1 MATGRS
7 LLSDLQSATPVGRLA
22 MDLNSVLQAEPGSA
36 RDVVLEDGDVLM
48 VPGPMQSVTVLGEV
62 QSPTSIL
69 FEDGLSRD
77 DYINLSG
84 GMTRRA
90 DADRIYIVRANGQ
103 VSAGGSRKWFSASDT
118 SVEPGDTIVVPTD
131 IERMRP
137 LPLWSAVTT
146 IIYNMAVAVAAV
158 NSF

>member
-1 MATGRS
+1 
-7 LLSDLQSATPVGRLA
+7 
-22 MDLNSVLQAEPGSA
+22 
-36 RDVVLEDGDVLM
+36 VLM

-69 FEDGLSRD
+69 FDRALARD

-90 DADRIYIVRANGQ
+90 DASRVYIVRANGQ
-103 VSAGGSRKWFSASDT
+103 VTADGSRKWFRSSDAK
-118 SVEPGDTIVVPTD
+118 VQPGDTIVVPTD

-137 LPLWSAVTT
+137 LPLWSAVTQ
-146 IIYNMAVAVAAV
+146 IIFNLAVAVAAV

>member
-1 MATGRS
+1 M
-7 LLSDLQSATPVGRLA
+7 
-22 MDLNSVLQAEPGSA
+22 
-36 RDVVLEDGDVLM
+36 LEEGDELM

-62 QSPTSIL
+62 QSPTSLL
-69 FEDGLSRD
+69 FERGLSRD

-90 DADRIYIVRANGQ
+90 DADRVYIVRANGQ
-103 VSAGGSRKWFSASDT
+103 VSASGSRRWFSASDT
-118 SVEPGDTIVVPTD
+118 SVQPGDTIVVPTD

-137 LPLWSAVTT
+137 LPLWTAVTT

>member
-1 MATGRS
+1 
-7 LLSDLQSATPVGRLA
+7 
-22 MDLNSVLQAEPGSA
+22 VLQARPGTDG
-36 RDVVLEDGDVLM
+36 DVVLEDGDVLM

-69 FEDGLSRD
+69 FQDGLSRD
-77 DYINLSG
+77 EYINLSG

-90 DADRIYIVRANGQ
+90 DASRIYIVRANGQ
-103 VSAGGSRKWFSASDT
+103 VSASGSRKWFSAADS
-118 SVEPGDTIVVPTD
+118 SVQPGDTIVVPTD
-131 IERMRP
+131 IDRMRP
-137 LPLWSAVTT
+137 LPLWTAVTT